1 MFYVRKEQHR
11 TELQTLG
18 FVCIQFK
25 SRMSPAASRGQMA
38 AVIWLPRSSCSPGV
52 CLKVSTEF
60 CDNFHNIGRNRHLNI
75 ISAPKVDFY
84 PLKIFNRTGYFKN
97 LCYLGQAVAR
107 LGERDGRG
115 QQQRGRQRHR
125 HGARQLRG
133 GRGGGGGGARAEAGR
148 HPVRG
153 RGVLAAAA
161 VAGPLCAVQL
171 LLRHELDHGG
181 EVAVQ
186 VVHLVTAGGTR

>member
-1 MFYVRKEQHR
+1 MFNK
-11 TELQTLG
+11 T
-18 FVCIQFK
+18 
-25 SRMSPAASRGQMA
+25 
-38 AVIWLPRSSCSPGV
+38 
-52 CLKVSTEF
+52 
-60 CDNFHNIGRNRHLNI
+60 I
-75 ISAPKVDFY
+75 IEK
-84 PLKIFNRTGYFKN
+84 KYFIN

-107 LGERDGRG
+107 LGERDGCG

-133 GRGGGGGGARAEAGR
+133 GRGGGGARAEAGR

-153 RGVLAAAA
+153 RSVLAAAA
-161 VAGPLCAVQL
+161 VAGPRAVQL

-186 VVHLVTAGGTR
+186 VVHLVTTGVTNVGTLVELLNFDINTVMNAINYKKKHLYKLFQNKIGTHVTCPRRSDSFYDVF